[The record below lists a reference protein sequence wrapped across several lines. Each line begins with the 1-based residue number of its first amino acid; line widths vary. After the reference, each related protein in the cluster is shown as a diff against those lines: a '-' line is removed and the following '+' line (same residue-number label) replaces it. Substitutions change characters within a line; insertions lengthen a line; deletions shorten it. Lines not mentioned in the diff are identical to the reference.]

1 MEYEGIILSGKQ
13 GVGKTSVAEALVEL
27 IEEETD
33 GRVEII
39 PFAEALKDAVSRTI
53 DGFREAGLINTD
65 ELPKDLKRPAHQT
78 IGQGLRDHYPNI
90 WVDTWLYKA
99 QNNDALVVNDDARYP
114 NEIRK
119 IANNG
124 FFTVRLKASR
134 ELRAQR
140 IELTGEDHDSETALD
155 DFDEDEYDLV
165 VDQDQLVRLDGVE
178 STPES
183 IAQDIW
189 DVIKFEERTQTA
201 V

>member
-13 GVGKTSVAEALVEL
+13 GAGKTSVAESLVEL
-27 IEEETD
+27 IEEETSE
-33 GRVEII
+33 RVEII
-39 PFAEALKDAVSRTI
+39 PFAKALKDAVGRTI
-53 DGFREAGLINTD
+53 DEFREVGLINTD
-65 ELPKDLKRPAHQT
+65 ELPKSLKRPAYQA
-78 IGQGLRDHYPNI
+78 IGQGLRDHYPGI

-99 QNNDALVVNDDARYP
+99 QNTDALVVNDDARYP

-119 IANNG
+119 TSNNE

-134 ELRAQR
+134 GLRAQR
-140 IELTGEDHDSETALD
+140 IDLIGEDHDSEVALD

-165 VDQDQLVRLDGVE
+165 IDQDQLVRLDGVE
-178 STPES
+178 STPGA